1 MNKFVLLLL
10 LLFAPMA
17 YANPLVL
24 FETTEGQFAV
34 ELFDDKVHATV
45 QNFMTYVRS
54 GYYNGTLFHRI
65 VSNAQYSVVQGG
77 GYTKFD
83 REGIIEKPGLRSPI
97 VLEARSD
104 LSNQQYTLAMAR
116 QETPNSATAQF
127 FINGRDNATQ
137 FDGNYAVF
145 GKLLTGCS
153 GCEKLIDQLLEK
165 PIKPIRFVQFGKE
178 AVEAKNVPVVPIRII
193 SAKILQD

>member
-1 MNKFVLLLL
+1 MF
-10 LLFAPMA
+10 
-17 YANPLVL
+17 LVKKKN
-24 FETTEGQFAV
+24 
-34 ELFDDKVHATV
+34 DKDCRNHSVC
-45 QNFMTYVRS
+45 
-54 GYYNGTLFHRI
+54 NGSI
-65 VSNAQYSVVQGG
+65 
-77 GYTKFD
+77 
-83 REGIIEKPGLRSPI
+83 LRGKVTI